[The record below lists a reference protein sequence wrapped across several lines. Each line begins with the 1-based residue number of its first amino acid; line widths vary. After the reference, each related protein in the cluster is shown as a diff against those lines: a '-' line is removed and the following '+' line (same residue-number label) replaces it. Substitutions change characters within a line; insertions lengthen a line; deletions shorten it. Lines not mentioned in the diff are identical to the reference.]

1 MPELVRIRRALV
13 SVSDKADLAPL
24 VRSLHAHGVEIIST
38 GGTSRAIAA
47 ADVPVTTIEQLTGF
61 PEIMDGR
68 VKTLHPMVHGG
79 LLALRGDAQHEKQMA
94 EHGIKPID
102 LVCVNLYPFERT
114 VSQPGVERTEAIE
127 QIDIGG
133 PSMIRSAAKNFDH
146 VCVVTSPKQYDRLVN
161 DLQQFDGAVGEPL
174 RAEFAAAAFART
186 AEYDAA
192 ISTFL
197 GRRVSPPFPDM
208 LNLRYTK
215 ADTLRY
221 GENPH
226 QDAALYRDP
235 ASTGPSIV
243 NAEQVHGKPLSY
255 NNINDAASAL
265 ELVKDLRK
273 MAPGRPGAA
282 VIKHTN
288 ACGCAIAD
296 SVVDAVDGA
305 LAGDPLAAFGGILAV
320 NTPLDAAGAERL
332 CAEGVFL
339 EVIVAPAFEP
349 AAHDTLAARSS
360 SLRLLAVGE
369 KSGSPALKLDYRSI
383 PGGMLVQT
391 RDTRLAATDQWQH
404 AAGPAPS
411 EADIADAG
419 AVWMMAKHLRSNA
432 IAIGG
437 RDGASARVRLFG
449 AAAGLM
455 DRVTACRLAVEKS
468 GEGAKGAIAASDAF
482 FPFPDGPEVLID
494 AGVRLIVHPGGSKRD
509 SETFDLCERR
519 GVTCLVTGRRH
530 FRH

>member
-1 MPELVRIRRALV
+1 MPELVRIQRALV

-24 VRSLHAHGVEIIST
+24 ARALHGLGIEIIST
-38 GGTSRAIAA
+38 GGTARAIAEA
-47 ADVPVTTIEQLTGF
+47 GVPVTAIEDLTGF

-79 LLALRGDAQHEKQMA
+79 LLALRDKPEHQEQMA
-94 EHGIKPID
+94 RHGIKPID

-114 VSQPGVERTEAIE
+114 VSQPGVDRSEAIE

-146 VCVVTSPKQYDRLVN
+146 VCVVTSPKQYDRLAN
-161 DLQQFDGAVGEPL
+161 ELQMHDGAVSLTL

-197 GRRVSPPFPDM
+197 GRRVSPPFPDV
-208 LNLRYTK
+208 LNLRYAK
-215 ADTLRY
+215 VDTLRY

-243 NAEQVHGKPLSY
+243 NSEQVHGKPLSY
-255 NNINDAASAL
+255 NNINDAAAAL
-265 ELVKDLRK
+265 ELVKDFRRI
-273 MAPGRPGAA
+273 APGRVGAA

-288 ACGCAIAD
+288 ACGCAVGDTAL
-296 SVVDAVDGA
+296 DAVNAA

-320 NTPLDAAGAERL
+320 NATLDLAAAEAL
-332 CAEGVFL
+332 CREGVFL
-339 EVIVAPAFEP
+339 EVI
-349 AAHDTLAARSS
+349 AAASFDADARETLTARSAA
-360 SLRLLAVGE
+360 LRLLAVGE

-391 RDTRLAATDQWQH
+391 RDTRIASPEQWQH
-404 AAGPAPS
+404 VAGPAPS
-411 EADIADAG
+411 AGDFADA
-419 AVWMMAKHLRSNA
+419 AVVWTIAKHLKSNA
-432 IAIGG
+432 VAVGG
-437 RDGASARVRLFG
+437 REAGVGPVRLFG
-449 AAAGLM
+449 AGAGLM
-455 DRVTACRLAVEKS
+455 DRVTACRLAIEKA
-468 GEGAKGAIAASDAF
+468 GANARGAIAASDAF
-482 FPFPDGPEVLID
+482 FPFPDGPETLIN

-509 SETFDLCERR
+509 QETFDLCNER
-519 GVTCLVTGRRH
+519 GVACLVTGRRH